1 MDTIYLRIF
10 LYNEGMDFQN
20 IIIYTDM
27 DGTVLTDWS
36 LGPVVP
42 QRSMAS
48 IKRFMEKGGTFSVAS
63 GRQHLDILPFF
74 EGIVPNAPLVQG
86 NGTSLY
92 DCQQERVIF
101 ELPLSREYKEE
112 GIAMC
117 LANDWIWPV
126 TGNAHTVMQVAMG
139 DHRDQR
145 NKSITGDSISIEE
158 FLRGDYTKIVYVV
171 EDPAQIPAVRQ
182 LTGAFATADGMQETL
197 SSPVF
202 LECYDKRA
210 GKGLGV
216 RLAME
221 MKGLTGK
228 TLVCVGDF
236 YNDVPMLE
244 VADIA
249 ACPDNAPEDIKAMC
263 QIVTCSNN
271 EGTLADL
278 IDALERM

>member
-1 MDTIYLRIF
+1 
-10 LYNEGMDFQN
+10 MDFQN
-20 IIIYTDM
+20 VIIYTDM

-42 QRSMAS
+42 QRNMAS

-74 EGIVPNAPLVQG
+74 QDLVPNAPLVQG

-92 DCQQERVIF
+92 DSLSREVIYT
-101 ELPLSREYKEE
+101 LPLSREYKEE
-112 GIAMC
+112 CVAMC
-117 LANDWIWPV
+117 RANPWIWPV
-126 TGNAHTVMQVAMG
+126 TGNAHTVMQVSMG
-139 DHRDQR
+139 DYRDDR
-145 NKSITGDSISIEE
+145 NQSITGDTVSVEE
-158 FLRGDYTKIVYVV
+158 FLNGEYTKVVYVV
-171 EDPAQIPAVRQ
+171 EKTESIPALQ
-182 LTGAFATADGMQETL
+182 ALTAGFATAEQMQQTL

-210 GKGLGV
+210 GKGVGV

-221 MKGLTGK
+221 MRGLAEK
-228 TLVCVGDF
+228 TLVCIGDF
-236 YNDVPMLE
+236 YNDVQMLQA
-244 VADIA
+244 ADIA

-271 EGTLADL
+271 DGALADL
-278 IDALERM
+278 IEILEKM

>member
-1 MDTIYLRIF
+1 MQLQNI
-10 LYNEGMDFQN
+10 LYNRSMDFQN

-42 QRSMAS
+42 QRSLAS

-74 EGIVPNAPLVQG
+74 EGLTPNAPLVQG

-92 DCQQERVIF
+92 DCQSEQVIY
-101 ELPLSREYKEE
+101 ELPLSRAYKEE

-117 LANDWIWPV
+117 REHDWIWPV
-126 TGNAHTVMQVAMG
+126 TGDAHTVMQIAMG
-139 DHRDQR
+139 DYRDDR
-145 NKSITGDSISIEE
+145 NKSITGDIISVEE
-158 FLRGDYTKIVYVV
+158 YLSGDYTKIVYVV
-171 EDPAQIPAVRQ
+171 EDSEQIPAVRQ
-182 LTGAFATADGMQETL
+182 LTAAFATAETMQETL
-197 SSPVF
+197 SSPLF

-221 MKGLTGK
+221 MKALTGK

-249 ACPDNAPEDIKAMC
+249 ACPANAPDDIKAMC
-263 QIVTCSNN
+263 RIITCDNN
-271 EGTLADL
+271 AGALADL
-278 IDALERM
+278 IDILEKM